1 MEHYA
6 CGESA
11 LRCSAISLAIAALLA
26 LGALPCRSASAEEAP
41 ATQAAGAAQVR
52 PPASAPAAATAP
64 TSMPARGLLSHTRP
78 AGPVTLRPQGG
89 ISGSEAIW
97 RMLASMLVITVLGLL
112 CYVMVKRV
120 MPRIV
125 RPGGRTV
132 RVLETA
138 CLERG
143 QRVHVLS
150 VGTEK
155 YLVASGRAGVTVL
168 ANVTQ
173 ALCGDD
179 RPPARTSGGSTQ
191 AT

>member
-1 MEHYA
+1 
-6 CGESA
+6 
-11 LRCSAISLAIAALLA
+11 
-26 LGALPCRSASAEEAP
+26 
-41 ATQAAGAAQVR
+41 
-52 PPASAPAAATAP
+52 
-64 TSMPARGLLSHTRP
+64 LLSS
-78 AGPVTLRPQGG
+78 GG
-89 ISGSEAIW
+89 ISGSEALW
-97 RMLASMLVITVLGLL
+97 RMLASMVVIIVLGLL

-120 MPRIV
+120 MPRIA

-155 YLVASGRAGVTVL
+155 YLVASGRSGVTVL

-173 ALCGDD
+173 ALGGDN
-179 RPPARTSGGSTQ
+179 RPAERTSGGDTKST
-191 AT
+191 

>member
-11 LRCSAISLAIAALLA
+11 RRYGALPLAAAALLA
-26 LGALPCRSASAEEAP
+26 LGALPCRSASAQESP

-52 PPASAPAAATAP
+52 PPASAPAPATAP
-64 TSMPARGLLSHTRP
+64 TSMPARGLLSHSRP
-78 AGPVTLRPQGG
+78 AAPVTLRPQGG
-89 ISGSEAIW
+89 IGGSEAIW
-97 RMLASMLVITVLGLL
+97 RMLASMVVIIVLGLL

-173 ALCGDD
+173 ALSGGDQA
-179 RPPARTSGGSTQ
+179 PARTAGGGTQ
-191 AT
+191 KT